1 MNRRRFH
8 AHPRGL
14 SILETIATA
23 AVLMLGILGIML
35 TLGAASR
42 HNRRNNNLSQAN
54 LIAEQELERVV
65 NLRCVGEP
73 LNDPCV
79 NIKQL
84 DNTGRDVWWSANGR
98 MTETPPL
105 PGATPQMAY
114 TLTLDVDPP
123 FEGAETGEP
132 ALNRAIPLPHASNLA
147 LHQVVNVRVTVSW
160 MEEPGAPRRAV
171 ALQTRMA
178 P

>member
-1 MNRRRFH
+1 MSRRRRH

-14 SILETIATA
+14 SILETLVTA
-23 AVLMLGILGIML
+23 AVLMLGILGILL
-35 TLGAASR
+35 TLGTASR
-42 HNRRNNNLSQAN
+42 HNRRNNNLGQAS

-73 LNDPCV
+73 LSDPCV

-98 MTETPPL
+98 MSETPPV
-105 PGATPQMAY
+105 PGAPPRMAY
-114 TLTLDVDPP
+114 ALRLDVDPP

-132 ALNRAIPLPHASNLA
+132 ALSRAIPLPHASNLA
-147 LHQVVNVRVTVSW
+147 PHQVINVRVTVSW
-160 MEEPGAPRRAV
+160 QEAPGAPRRAV